1 MQTQSVTLVTIIAE
15 SILQEQLCELALEL
29 GSNGYTVTACSGS
42 GSQGAR
48 TGMMDMDLNV
58 KIEILTQPSIADSI
72 VLEVERRF
80 ALNYA
85 LVLFIQPVTALAN
98 RQY

>member
-48 TGMMDMDLNV
+48 TGMMDVDMNV
-58 KIEILTQPSIADSI
+58 KIEILAQSSVADTIASD
-72 VLEVERRF
+72 VERRF
-80 ALNYA
+80 AANYA
-85 LVLFIQPVTALAN
+85 LVLFMQPVTALGS
-98 RQY
+98 RQF